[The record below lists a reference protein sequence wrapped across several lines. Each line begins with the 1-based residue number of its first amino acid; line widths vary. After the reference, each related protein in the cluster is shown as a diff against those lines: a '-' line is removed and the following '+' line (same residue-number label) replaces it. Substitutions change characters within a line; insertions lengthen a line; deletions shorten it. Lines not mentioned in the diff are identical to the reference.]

1 MTWMIMNIT
10 KGTFSTPNGRLTSTK
25 SYFTLFQKRHTR
37 WFKKKKRLSST
48 DRLKKVKD
56 PSPLTFHFQLYQS
69 SGPGLGCGKSL
80 WAPFP
85 FVLAQ
90 TNLTCLLCLPQF
102 ISQRQE
108 GALAFGALRNT
119 GFMKSA
125 ASWPP

>member
-25 SYFTLFQKRHTR
+25 SYFTLSQSGIPDGL
-37 WFKKKKRLSST
+37 KKKKRLSST

-69 SGPGLGCGKSL
+69 SGPGLGCGKNL

-102 ISQRQE
+102 ISQKQE